1 MLTIITEKRSQA
13 NNFASA
19 LGGMTGTYNGEQ
31 YQIVHAKGHVYEFD
45 DDTTAQVPKDAASR
59 YKSWD
64 IANLP
69 WDETIF
75 AWKRK
80 AVPDTLSERSNITKA
95 CSVANEIVLATDND
109 PTGEGDGIAIEILLE
124 NNITGKKFSRMYFED
139 ESVNEIQKAFKARVV
154 IPNLIE
160 HPQYKM
166 FYFRSR
172 WDYLSMQWTRM
183 ATKISG
189 SPKAIREGRLKS
201 AMVKIVGDQI
211 KAHSEYKKIPFY
223 CNKFKDENGNTYTNP
238 NEPQFK
244 TKDEVP
250 KKYRASDV
258 VIDEDV
264 IKSSTPPK
272 LLDLASLS
280 AILAGSG
287 YKPKAVLQVY
297 QKMYEDKIVSY
308 PRTEDKYITLE
319 QFNDILPLVDKIAA
333 VVGVDTKLLV
343 NRSPRKTHIKSGM
356 AHGANRPGKVVP
368 NKLSDLDKYGDC
380 APLIYEIL
388 AKNYLSMLGADYEYR
403 HQAGHIKDYP
413 DFKGSVNIPH
423 KMGYKEIFLDDDL
436 DTNVKELGT
445 HAKPFIHEG
454 FPPKPQYPTMK
465 WLMAQLSKYNVGTGA
480 TRTSTYADVT
490 NEKSKAPLLSDNKGK
505 ISMCECGEISY
516 GLLEGTHIASLE
528 LTSRVLEQMKAVAKG
543 EANPDELLAEIKGLV
558 IQDIET
564 MANNAKQKGL
574 IMAETK
580 FEKKEKYTGV
590 WSKTGK
596 EISFTRKYCDHR
608 FTDEECEDLL
618 AGKEITLMGVT
629 SSKGK
634 VFNCKGI
641 LDNQEFNG
649 SKFIGFKST
658 GYINDDKSDAGGIPK
673 KWCEHT
679 FTAKEYE
686 ALEAGSSIYVEGFVS
701 NKGNIFPARIKW
713 GTGRN
718 GRPGFEFVND

>member
-1 MLTIITEKRSQA
+1 MLTIITEKPSQSK
-13 NNFASA
+13 NFAVA
-19 LGGMTGTYNGEQ
+19 LGGMTGVYNGEQ
-31 YQIVHAKGHVYEFD
+31 YQIVSARGHLYGFD
-45 DDTTAQVPKDAASR
+45 EDTTVHVPKDVANR

-64 IANLP
+64 IGDLP

-75 AWKRK
+75 TWKRK
-80 AVPDTLSERSNITKA
+80 AIPDTLKERTNITKA
-95 CSVANEIVLATDND
+95 CKMADEVVIATDND
-109 PTGEGDGIAIEILLE
+109 PTGEGDGIAIEVLIE
-124 NNITGKKFSRMYFED
+124 NKITGKKFSRMYFED
-139 ESVNEIQKAFKARVV
+139 ESVPEIQNAFKARVV

-172 WDYLSMQWTRM
+172 WDYLSMQWTRV
-183 ATKISG
+183 ATKVSN
-189 SPKAIREGRLKS
+189 SDKSIREGRLKS

-211 KAHSEYKKIPFY
+211 KAHSEYKKVPFY
-223 CNKFKDENGNTYTNP
+223 SNKFRDENGNTYTSA
-238 NEPQFK
+238 NEPLFK

-250 KKYRASDV
+250 KKYKASDV

-264 IKSSTPPK
+264 IKKSAPPK

-280 AILAGSG
+280 AILASSG
-287 YKPKAVLQVY
+287 YKPKEVLQVY

-308 PRTEDKYITLE
+308 PRTEDKCITLE

-333 VVGVDTKLLV
+333 VVGVDNKLLV
-343 NRSPRKTHIKSGM
+343 NRSPRSTHIKSGM
-356 AHGANRPGKVVP
+356 AHGANRPGKAVP
-368 NKLSDLDKYGDC
+368 NKLSDLDKYGKC

-423 KMGYKEIFLDDDL
+423 KLGYKEIFLDDDL

-490 NEKSKAPLLSDNKGK
+490 NEKSKSPLLSDNKGK

-528 LTSRVLEQMKAVAKG
+528 LTSRVLEQMKAVADG
-543 EANPDELLAEIKGLV
+543 TANADDFLAEIKTLV
-558 IQDIET
+558 TEDIET
-564 MANNAKQKGL
+564 MKHNAEKKGL
-574 IMAETK
+574 VMAEKT
-580 FEKKEKYTGV
+580 FEKKEKYSGV

-596 EISFTRKYCDHR
+596 NVSFTRKYCDHR

-618 AGKEITLMGVT
+618 AGKEITLMNVT
-629 SSKGK
+629 SNKGNI
-634 VFNCKGI
+634 FSCKGV

-649 SKFIGFKST
+649 TKYIGFKST
-658 GYINDDKSDAGGIPK
+658 GYINDNGAKGIPK
-673 KWCEHT
+673 KFCEHT
-679 FTAKEYE
+679 FTTKEYE
-686 ALEAGSSIYVEGFVS
+686 DLEAGAAIYVEGFVS
-701 NKGNIFPARIKW
+701 NKGTIFDARIKW
-713 GTGRN
+713 GTGRDGN
-718 GRPGFEFVND
+718 PGFEFLND